1 MNHGGTFNSLIDNS
15 LNVDGDFHSYDCC
28 NNHSNVLNKDA
39 LRLLS
44 LNVCGIKT
52 MSKYPELR
60 DLLDNY
66 DIVCLTETNPDD
78 IDVIEWNDV
87 TFKYKNRETISSHRS
102 CGIALGY
109 RNYLENF
116 ITPIDIDCP
125 YVLWFS
131 IKKEMFNLSQ
141 NVIFSIIYIP
151 PENTRY
157 TSDDAISEI
166 QI

>member
-1 MNHGGTFNSLIDNS
+1 
-15 LNVDGDFHSYDCC
+15 
-28 NNHSNVLNKDA
+28 
-39 LRLLS
+39 
-44 LNVCGIKT
+44 